1 MPVTRFLLILL
12 VLLNLLALAATRGW
26 LGESVQRGEPERLTN
41 QINPQAIS
49 LRPTE
54 ERPPAPAL
62 AQPTPALQPVPEP
75 PPVEVVQPPSEPP
88 SLPPAPVANMPAVA
102 VAAEDAPPDESM
114 PAIDEIAPT
123 TEAEPAP
130 VSAPVQVELACTAY
144 QGLGEQQAA
153 TLARSAV
160 AVRPQVQTNQRM
172 TEAAGNWWVHIP
184 APANRSVA
192 EDRVATLRASG
203 INDLFIVRDEGP
215 HKNAISLGMFRTEN
229 SAKQH
234 LSDLR
239 ARRVTDARIIARKP
253 AVFALELRGTRTD
266 LDEVTARLKDN
277 PYGVT
282 ARECQR

>member
-12 VLLNLLALAATRGW
+12 ILLNLLALAATRGW

-41 QINPQAIS
+41 QINPQAIT
-49 LRPTE
+49 LRPAE
-54 ERPPAPAL
+54 ERPPAPAVTP
-62 AQPTPALQPVPEP
+62 PTIPLQPVPEP
-75 PPVEVVQPPSEPP
+75 LPAEVALPPAEPP
-88 SLPPAPVANMPAVA
+88 SAPSHPVAETPAVA
-102 VAAEDAPPDESM
+102 VLVEDAAPETSM
-114 PAIDEIAPT
+114 PAIDEIAPVH
-123 TEAEPAP
+123 EAEPAP
-130 VSAPVQVELACTAY
+130 VAEPLAVELACIVY

-153 TLARSAV
+153 TLGRSAV

-184 APANRSVA
+184 APANRNVA

-215 HKNAISLGMFRTEN
+215 HKNAISLGMFRTES

-253 AVFALELRGTRTD
+253 AVFALELRSARTD

-277 PYGVT
+277 PYGVA
-282 ARECQR
+282 ARECPR

>member
-88 SLPPAPVANMPAVA
+88 SLPPAPVADMPAVA

-130 VSAPVQVELACTAY
+130 VSAPVQVELACTVY

-153 TLARSAV
+153 TLGRSAV

>member
-12 VLLNLLALAATRGW
+12 ILLNLLALATTRGW

-41 QINPQAIS
+41 QINPQAIT
-49 LRPTE
+49 LRPPE
-54 ERPPAPAL
+54 ERQDAPVVRPPTIPLQPEPEPASTEVAPPPAESPH
-62 AQPTPALQPVPEP
+62 PPS
-75 PPVEVVQPPSEPP
+75 PPVADMAAATVVADEA
-88 SLPPAPVANMPAVA
+88 APDTSVGVN
-102 VAAEDAPPDESM
+102 
-114 PAIDEIAPT
+114 DEIAPVP
-123 TEAEPAP
+123 EVEPAP
-130 VSAPVQVELACTAY
+130 VFAPSPAELTCTVY

-153 TLARSAV
+153 TLGRSAV
-160 AVRPQVQTNQRM
+160 AIRPQVQANQRM

-184 APANRSVA
+184 APANRGVA

-215 HKNAISLGMFRTEN
+215 HKNAISLGIFRTEN

-253 AVFALELRGTRTD
+253 AVFALELRGTRPD

-277 PYGVT
+277 PYGVV
-282 ARECQR
+282 AHECSP

>member
-1 MPVTRFLLILL
+1 MPITRFLLILL
-12 VLLNLLALAATRGW
+12 VVLNLLALAATRGW

-49 LRPTE
+49 LRPREEQKQPAAIDSAHSTPQRNAAPLEKAPPVTE
-54 ERPPAPAL
+54 PIAPPNSPVQDLPEAEAPASGM
-62 AQPTPALQPVPEP
+62 ASDDVVAETVEITPIP
-75 PPVEVVQPPSEPP
+75 
-88 SLPPAPVANMPAVA
+88 
-102 VAAEDAPPDESM
+102 
-114 PAIDEIAPT
+114 
-123 TEAEPAP
+123 EAEPAP
-130 VSAPVQVELACTAY
+130 PPAPLEMACTVY

-160 AVRPQVQTNQRM
+160 AIRPQMETNQRI
-172 TEAAGNWWVHIP
+172 TEAASNWWVHIP

-203 INDLFIVRDEGP
+203 ISDLFIVRDEGP

-229 SAKQH
+229 SAQQH

-253 AVFALELRGTRTD
+253 AVFALELRGASTD
-266 LDEVTARLKDN
+266 LAEVIAHLKDN
-277 PYGVT
+277 PYGVV
-282 ARECQR
+282 ARECSR

>member
-88 SLPPAPVANMPAVA
+88 SLPPAPVADMPAVA

-123 TEAEPAP
+123 TEAEPSP
-130 VSAPVQVELACTAY
+130 VSAPVQVELACTVY

-153 TLARSAV
+153 TLGRSAV

-253 AVFALELRGTRTD
+253 AVFALELRGTSPD